1 MSARTPG
8 APSMAAQAATRTNAT
23 RGATDATKKYMWQLP
38 LGQPGAS
45 NEFPIVPVTRDPYDD
60 TANIKGQFATDM
72 GKDSKWVVPFSEG
85 DAQYVLRKRDAE
97 EKAEFDAWIMQ
108 KFNITDPSQNL
119 MLQSIA
125 PELFQRR
132 EEVIDVNQDLV
143 SRYAKLRLRGPKS
156 EDDLRFEWLL
166 ETGRMELPKGPIW
179 DPSEWRK
186 HQFGPNPGGGLSD
199 ADWDKQN
206 NRARYVYGLFS
217 PISWI
222 TQATSGW
229 QRNNANL
236 ADIRGDPAHKLG
248 LDPTQPIK
256 YPDPANANWWAGYPT
271 VYPNAGGNLGLTRAN
286 TPAEKRVFYAQ
297 TVGRGLH
304 EGAV

>member
-8 APSMAAQAATRTNAT
+8 APSLAAQAATRTNAT
-23 RGATDATKKYMWQLP
+23 QGATDATKKYMWQLP
-38 LGQPGAS
+38 HGQPGAS

-60 TANIKGQFATDM
+60 TANIKGQFANDM
-72 GKDSKWVVPFSEG
+72 GADSKWVVPFSEG

-97 EKAEFDAWIMQ
+97 EKAEFDAWVMQ
-108 KFNITDPSQNL
+108 KFDITDPSQNL

-166 ETGRMELPKGPIW
+166 ETNRMELPKGPIW
-179 DPSEWRK
+179 DPSKWRE
-186 HQFGPNPGGGLSD
+186 HQWGVKPGALTE
-199 ADWDKQN
+199 AQWDTRN

-222 TQATSGW
+222 TQGTSGW
-229 QRNNANL
+229 QRNAANG
-236 ADIRGDPAHKLG
+236 ADIRGDEAHKLG
-248 LDPTQPIK
+248 ADATQTVP
-256 YPDPANANWWAGYPT
+256 YPVTANANWFAGFPT
-271 VYPNAGGNLGLTRAN
+271 MYPNAGGNLNLTRASA
-286 TPAEKRVFYAQ
+286 PDDKQSFYRR
-297 TVGRGLH
+297 TVGRRVQDY
-304 EGAV
+304 AI